1 MKATLVAL
9 FAFLRGLFEGNK
21 SHGLAR
27 DSRAQQ
33 DLPGVIIMVGVAV
46 VAGFV
51 VLYLASEIAGQ
62 LSLNSG
68 EANGTTKDPLY
79 DSYST
84 LLDATDSAFG
94 LFGILFIVAIMVV
107 AIGYLYRLVNR

>member
-9 FAFLRGLFEGNK
+9 FAFLRGLFEANK

-62 LSLNSG
+62 LSLSDGGPNST
-68 EANGTTKDPLY
+68 ADPLY